1 MKSGAKIAIVALLAV
16 AVAATFALRGG
27 KRAEYV
33 APSEPPTAAAP
44 AAQVAPGAVTQ
55 TAAPEVRG
63 KAKQAPTQVPGPEA
77 ALMPGS
83 SPAPA
88 EAKITPTQQ
97 VVAVAA
103 LAKPRLLE
111 LGSMRCQACLEMA
124 KVLDALRASQG
135 GKLQVDFIDVFEQPE
150 AADRHKISLIPTQIL
165 FDAAGK
171 EIFRHTGYFAHND
184 ILAKFRDL
192 GVRL

>member
-1 MKSGAKIAIVALLAV
+1 MKNGAKIAIVALLAV

-33 APSEPPTAAAP
+33 APPEPPAAVAP
-44 AAQVAPGAVTQ
+44 AAQVASDSVRQ
-55 TAAPEVRG
+55 TAAPAVPG
-63 KAKQAPTQVPGPEA
+63 AAKPAPTPAAGLEA
-77 ALMPGS
+77 AAR
-83 SPAPA
+83 PAAYPA
-88 EAKITPTQQ
+88 S
-97 VVAVAA
+97 
-103 LAKPRLLE
+103 AKPRLLE

-135 GKLQVDFIDVFEQPE
+135 ERLQVDFIDVFEQPE
-150 AADRHKISLIPTQIL
+150 AADRYKVSLIPTQIL

-192 GVRL
+192 GVRI

>member
-1 MKSGAKIAIVALLAV
+1 MKNGAKIAIVLLLAV

-27 KRAEYV
+27 KRAKYV
-33 APSEPPTAAAP
+33 AMPEPPAVAAP
-44 AAQVAPGAVTQ
+44 AAQVGRGAGTQ
-55 TAAPEVRG
+55 TAAPAVQD
-63 KAKQAPTQVPGPEA
+63 AVKQAPTPVLGSEVAPRSA
-77 ALMPGS
+77 S
-83 SPAPA
+83 SPVSA
-88 EAKITPTQQ
+88 EPKVTPTQQ
-97 VVAVAA
+97 AVAVVA
-103 LAKPRLLE
+103 LAKPRILE

-135 GKLQVDFIDVFEQPE
+135 AKLQVDFIDVFEQPE

-165 FDAAGK
+165 FDTAGK
-171 EIFRHTGYFAHND
+171 EIFRHTGFFAHND

>member
-1 MKSGAKIAIVALLAV
+1 MKNGAKIAIVALLAV

-33 APSEPPTAAAP
+33 APPEPQVVAAP
-44 AAQVAPGAVTQ
+44 AAQAAPGAGIQPAV
-55 TAAPEVRG
+55 PEVQG
-63 KAKQAPTQVPGPEA
+63 EAKQTPPPSPGPEA
-77 ALMPGS
+77 ASRPTA
-83 SPAPA
+83 SP
-88 EAKITPTQQ
+88 
-97 VVAVAA
+97 V

-135 GKLQVDFIDVFEQPE
+135 AKLQVDFIDVFEQPE
-150 AADRHKISLIPTQIL
+150 AADPFKISLIPTQIL

-171 EIFRHTGYFAHND
+171 EIFRHTGYFSHND